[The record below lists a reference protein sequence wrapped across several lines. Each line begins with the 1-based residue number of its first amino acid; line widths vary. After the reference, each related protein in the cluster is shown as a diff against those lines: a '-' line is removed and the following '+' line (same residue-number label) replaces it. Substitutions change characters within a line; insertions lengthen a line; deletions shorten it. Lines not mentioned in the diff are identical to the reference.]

1 MVRQP
6 ENQKKKKNMQRPEMA
21 SFIGYRN
28 KGPSGQGTVGERDD
42 TSVFPSDVGLLQNK
56 TEYTVLSYCSEI
68 PDSASPNEAHLLSP
82 CISCLALSHL
92 QGFNVVR

>member
-6 ENQKKKKNMQRPEMA
+6 EKQKKKTCKCRRWLVLLGIE
-21 SFIGYRN
+21 IRGLED
-28 KGPSGQGTVGERDD
+28 KGQWEKGMIHLS
-42 TSVFPSDVGLLQNK
+42 SLQMLAFYKNK

-68 PDSASPNEAHLLSP
+68 PDSVSPNETHLLSP